1 MLKQL
6 RFDGYKLIHS
16 RTLWVVYAVA
26 FLLALITPVLEAVN
40 GEAVFWV
47 LHYTDNM
54 AMIQISVVL
63 FVAFFVGADY
73 RSGYVKTVITR
84 VEWAK
89 YVISKVIY
97 IFAFCIAWV
106 CVYHLLSLVII
117 PMGGGGLVPTVV
129 KWVGDE
135 NRIGDELVGEWVYGK
150 AEYNFGLLYCKLL
163 WMGTGAFA
171 YGMLVTFVLMASK
184 STIIALVC
192 GLVYYFLAPTYLY
205 PAINSLL
212 VNGFGVK
219 AQTYIIQKY
228 TLAAPDWILDGFTW
242 EPIKLKTGDLLLYHF
257 GSLFYTLLYSG
268 FSILICYKRK
278 RKS

>member
-26 FLLALITPVLEAVN
+26 FLFALITPVAEAID
-40 GEAVFWV
+40 GYSVFWV
-47 LHYTDNM
+47 LRHTSNS

-73 RSGYVKTVITR
+73 RSGYVKTVISR

-89 YVISKVIY
+89 YVISKLIY
-97 IFAFCIAWV
+97 IFVFCILWV
-106 CVYHLLSLVII
+106 CVYHLLLLAII
-117 PMGGGGLVPTVV
+117 PMGGGGLVGTTA

-135 NRIGDELVGEWVYGK
+135 LEGEWVYAK
-150 AEYNFGLLYCKLL
+150 EQYNFGLLYCKLL

-171 YGMLVTFVLMASK
+171 YGVLVMFVLMASK
-184 STIIALVC
+184 STLIALVF
-192 GLVYYFLAPTYLY
+192 GLVYYFLAPAYLY

-212 VNGFGVK
+212 INGFGVK
-219 AQTYIIQKY
+219 EQTYIIQKY
-228 TLAAPDWILDGFTW
+228 TLAAPDWVYDGFAW
-242 EPIKLKTGDLLLYHF
+242 DPIKLKTEDLLLYHF
-257 GSLFYTLLYSG
+257 GILFYTLLYSG